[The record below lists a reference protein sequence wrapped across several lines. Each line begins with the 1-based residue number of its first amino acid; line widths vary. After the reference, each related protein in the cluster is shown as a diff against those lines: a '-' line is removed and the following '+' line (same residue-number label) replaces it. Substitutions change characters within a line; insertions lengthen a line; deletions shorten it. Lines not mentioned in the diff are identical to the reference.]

1 MTNSCEQM
9 ASRRAFMGGAASLA
23 LLGMSSG
30 VAGCASIPGFSLTDA
45 IQRLMQ
51 VSSERAF
58 ARLTAPDGYWDSQIA
73 QVGLDGF
80 LGGGGGNSLGS
91 LLTSTLFKGR
101 LQSAFAGIAEKGSS
115 AAAPVVAEAVRN
127 ISIADAAEIV
137 RGGPTFAT
145 SKLRAAMGGSLINT
159 MVPELGGALRI
170 ASDPLVGQA
179 ITALTGR
186 DIGAMAI
193 RVSSSVDS
201 AIWRE
206 IGVEES
212 AIRANPRATND
223 PLLIGVFGVG
233 SQL

>member
-9 ASRRAFMGGAASLA
+9 TSRRAFMGGAASLA
-23 LLGMSSG
+23 VVGMSGG
-30 VAGCASIPGFSLTDA
+30 VAGCASIPGFGLTEA
-45 IQRLMQ
+45 IQRLLQ
-51 VSSERAF
+51 VSSQRAF

-73 QVGLDGF
+73 QIGIGSF
-80 LGGGGGNSLGS
+80 LGGGSNSLGS
-91 LLTSTLFKGR
+91 LLTSSLFKGR
-101 LQSAFAGIAEKGSS
+101 LERAFAGVAEKGAS

-127 ISIADAAEIV
+127 ISIADAAALV
-137 RGGPTFAT
+137 RGGPTAAT
-145 SKLRAAMGGSLINT
+145 SFLQGQMGGGLINA

-186 DIGAMAI
+186 DVGAMAN

-206 IGVEES
+206 IGVEETG
-212 AIRANPRATND
+212 IRANPRATND

>member
-1 MTNSCEQM
+1 
-9 ASRRAFMGGAASLA
+9 MGGAASLA
-23 LLGMSSG
+23 VVGMSGG

-73 QVGLDGF
+73 KVGLNSF
-80 LGGGGGNSLGS
+80 LGSRGNALGS
-91 LLTSTLFKGR
+91 LLTSGLFKGR
-101 LQSAFAGIAEKGSS
+101 LERAFAGVAEKGAR
-115 AAAPVVAEAVRN
+115 AAAPLVTEAVRN
-127 ISIADAAEIV
+127 ISIADAAALV
-137 RGGPTFAT
+137 RGGPTAAT
-145 SKLRAAMGGSLINT
+145 SFLQGQLGGSLINA

-186 DIGAMAI
+186 DVGAMAN
-193 RVSSSVDS
+193 RVSSSVDN

-233 SQL
+233 SRL